1 MHTCGCARCQA
12 EAPTFY
18 SEGVAARRFDFT
30 AQTISR
36 RGLIAGAALIA
47 AKPAMAAPRE
57 IFRPNIMRIALT
69 HRDAHEQV
77 DGVLKEG
84 GRYVH
89 ETVVQVYR
97 IMRDQR
103 ENRQTFID
111 TTLFE
116 LLARIHMRVRRPL
129 NLTSGYR
136 TEHTN
141 EALRARDPT
150 GVSRHSL
157 HIQGRA
163 ADITVDGVAASQLGQ
178 IARSLGA
185 GGVGVYRSGF
195 VHVDTGRTRSWTN
208 IPAPQATR

>member
-1 MHTCGCARCQA
+1 
-12 EAPTFY
+12 
-18 SEGVAARRFDFT
+18 
-30 AQTISR
+30 
-36 RGLIAGAALIA
+36 
-47 AKPAMAAPRE
+47 
-57 IFRPNIMRIALT
+57 MRIALV
-69 HRDAHEQV
+69 HREAGEQV
-77 DGVLKEG
+77 DGVLKDS

-89 ETVVQVYR
+89 ETVTQVYR

-116 LLARIHMRVRRPL
+116 LLARIHMRVRKPL
-129 NLTSGYR
+129 VLTSGYR

-141 EALRARDPT
+141 EALRTRDPL

-163 ADITVDGVAASQLGQ
+163 ADLTVDGVPAPQLGQ

-208 IPAPQATR
+208 MLIPQAAR